1 MAAVVGYYIG
11 KSVTEV
17 LSLGTT
23 RRSYNLTYHA
33 SPEELY
39 VNKNLKYSY
48 STAFQAI
55 DYVIAKI
62 DPSNDVVFQNDLLKH
77 FTARVTTQIDIV
89 RSVSKMSAALPVF
102 SDTEI
107 VKLTGKGVKFDNHVH
122 VEYE

>member
-1 MAAVVGYYIG
+1 MEVLIAATPHVATLACLHFISEERGHIG

-55 DYVIAKI
+55 DYVIPKT
-62 DPSNDVVFQNDLLKH
+62 DPSNVVFQNDYLKH
-77 FTARVTTQIDIV
+77 FTTRVTTQIDISSKV
-89 RSVSKMSAALPVF
+89 SFPNVCCAASVF
-102 SDTEI
+102 
-107 VKLTGKGVKFDNHVH
+107 
-122 VEYE
+122 